1 MPKDYARTERLGEQ
15 LRRELADLIRRE
27 IKDPRVGLVSLTDVQ
42 VSRDLAHAKVFI
54 TRIGEPAEREPA
66 VEALN
71 HAAGFLR
78 RSLGRALHVRTAP
91 NLRFFYDA
99 AVEEGA
105 RLETLIDR
113 AVAADVENKPRMD
126 TDD

>member
-15 LRRELADLIRRE
+15 IRRELSERIRLE
-27 IKDPRVGLVSLTDVQ
+27 VKDPRVGMVSITDVR

-54 TRIGEPAEREPA
+54 TRIGEPADREPA

-71 HAAGFLR
+71 HAAGFLK
-78 RSLGRALHVRTAP
+78 RALGQGMRVRTVP
-91 NLRFFYDA
+91 NLRFFYDT

-105 RLETLIDR
+105 RLEDLIDQ
-113 AVAADVENKPRMD
+113 AVASDSSSGHE
-126 TDD
+126 

>member
-15 LRRELADLIRRE
+15 IRRELSERIRLE
-27 IKDPRVGLVSLTDVQ
+27 VKDPRVGMVSITDVR

-54 TRIGEPAEREPA
+54 TRIGEPADREPA

-71 HAAGFLR
+71 HAAGFLK
-78 RSLGRALHVRTAP
+78 RALGQGMRVRAVP
-91 NLRFFYDA
+91 NLRFFYDT

-105 RLETLIDR
+105 RLEDLIDQ
-113 AVAADVENKPRMD
+113 AVASDSSSGHE
-126 TDD
+126 